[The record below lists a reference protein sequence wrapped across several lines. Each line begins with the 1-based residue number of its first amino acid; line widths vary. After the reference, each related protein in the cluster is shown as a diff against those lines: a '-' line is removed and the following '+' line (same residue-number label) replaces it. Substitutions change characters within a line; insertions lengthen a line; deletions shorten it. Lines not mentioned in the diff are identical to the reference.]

1 MAAYFPES
9 VRPFTAKIDL
19 VNVVI
24 ADHVNAL
31 QEEVGA
37 IELALGVGTT
47 TVQSP
52 FYSAFTGTF
61 TTTMNATSKWATLG
75 DRLANIEA
83 GLVNGVTTAPYV
95 LKTGGS
101 IITTAT
107 NKALTLKTGTGTLS
121 LFETL
126 TSASVLGFNVDYLGI
141 PKVGTANVLYV
152 GNTDYN
158 TLVSATSTAASSAA
172 TKIPLSTV
180 TTVGD
185 LIVGTGSATVGRLAI
200 GTNGQSLLSNGTTA
214 VWGSPLDATKIPLST
229 VTAAGDLLLGTGTST
244 IGRLGIGTNGQILTS
259 NGTTA
264 TWAAPAV
271 TATQLSTTN
280 SAVATAQAAAD
291 AKIPLSTV
299 TTAGDLILGTG
310 ASTVGRLARGSSGQ
324 ALIMSGTSV
333 VWGAPV
339 DATKIP
345 LSTVTTAG
353 DLIVA
358 TAASTVAR
366 LAIGA
371 NGQVLTSNGTTTTWA
386 TPVSSYVSQT
396 NGAVTTA
403 AVGSAVVRNIH
414 ATTGATPA
422 TSIDGDIWVVYA

>member
-9 VRPFTAKIDL
+9 VRPFQAKIDL

-37 IELALGVGTT
+37 IETALGVGTT
-47 TVQSP
+47 TAQSP
-52 FYSAFTGTF
+52 LYSGFSGTF
-61 TTTMNATSKWATLG
+61 TTTMNSTSKWATLG

-83 GLVNGVTTAPYV
+83 GLVNGVTSAPYV
-95 LKTGGS
+95 AKTGGS
-101 IITTAT
+101 IVTTAA
-107 NKALTLKTGTGTLS
+107 NKGLTLKTGSGTLS

-152 GNTDYN
+152 GSTDYN
-158 TLVSATSTAASSAA
+158 TLVSATSAAS
-172 TKIPLSTV
+172 
-180 TTVGD
+180 
-185 LIVGTGSATVGRLAI
+185 GSADT
-200 GTNGQSLLSNGTTA
+200 
-214 VWGSPLDATKIPLST
+214 
-229 VTAAGDLLLGTGTST
+229 
-244 IGRLGIGTNGQILTS
+244 
-259 NGTTA
+259 
-264 TWAAPAV
+264 
-271 TATQLSTTN
+271 
-280 SAVATAQAAAD
+280 
-291 AKIPLSTV
+291 KIPLSTV

-310 ASTVGRLARGSSGQ
+310 NATVSRLGRGSSGQ
-324 ALIMSGTSV
+324 ALVMSGTSV
-333 VWGAPV
+333 VW
-339 DATKIP
+339 ATPTDTSKLA

-358 TAASTVAR
+358 TGNSAVAR
-366 LAIGA
+366 LGIGS
-371 NGQVLTSNGTTTTWA
+371 NGTVLTSNGTTAIWSS
-386 TPVSSYVSQT
+386 PVSSYVSTT

-403 AVGSAVVRNIH
+403 AVSSAVVRNIH

>member
-31 QEEVGA
+31 QEEVAA
-37 IELALGVGTT
+37 IEGALGVGTT

-52 FYSAFTGTF
+52 LYSVFSGTF

-95 LKTGGS
+95 SKNGGS
-101 IITTAT
+101 IVTTAS

-141 PKVGTANVLYV
+141 PKVGTSNVLYV
-152 GNTDYN
+152 GSTDYN
-158 TLVSATSTAASSAA
+158 SLVTATSSASTSAG

-180 TTVGD
+180 TSAGD
-185 LIVGTGSATVGRLAI
+185 LI
-200 GTNGQSLLSNGTTA
+200 
-214 VWGSPLDATKIPLST
+214 
-229 VTAAGDLLLGTGTST
+229 LGTGNATV
-244 IGRLGIGTNGQILTS
+244 GRLGIGTNGQALIS

-264 TWAAPAV
+264 AWGTP
-271 TATQLSTTN
+271 TDTS
-280 SAVATAQAAAD
+280 
-291 AKIPLSTV
+291 KIPLSTV
-299 TTAGDLILGTG
+299 SVAGDIIVATG
-310 ASTVGRLARGSSGQ
+310 ASAVTRLP
-324 ALIMSGTSV
+324 IGT
-333 VWGAPV
+333 A
-339 DATKIP
+339 
-345 LSTVTTAG
+345 
-353 DLIVA
+353 
-358 TAASTVAR
+358 
-366 LAIGA
+366 
-371 NGQVLTSNGTTTTWA
+371 GQVLTSNGTTTTWA
-386 TPVSSYVSQT
+386 TPSSAYVSTT

-403 AVGSAVVRNIH
+403 SVSSAVVRNIH

>member
-1 MAAYFPES
+1 MAAYFPDS

-52 FYSAFTGTF
+52 LYSAFTGTF
-61 TTTMNATSKWATLG
+61 TTTMNSTSKWATLG

-95 LKTGGS
+95 SKAGGS
-101 IITTAT
+101 IVTTAT
-107 NKALTLKTGTGTLS
+107 NKGLTLKTGTGTLA
-121 LFETL
+121 LLETL

-152 GNTDYN
+152 NSTDYN
-158 TLVSATSTAASSAA
+158 TLVSATSAASS
-172 TKIPLSTV
+172 
-180 TTVGD
+180 
-185 LIVGTGSATVGRLAI
+185 SADT
-200 GTNGQSLLSNGTTA
+200 
-214 VWGSPLDATKIPLST
+214 
-229 VTAAGDLLLGTGTST
+229 
-244 IGRLGIGTNGQILTS
+244 
-259 NGTTA
+259 
-264 TWAAPAV
+264 
-271 TATQLSTTN
+271 
-280 SAVATAQAAAD
+280 
-291 AKIPLSTV
+291 KIPLSTV

-310 ASTVGRLARGSSGQ
+310 NATVGRLGRGSSGQ
-324 ALIMSGTSV
+324 ALVMSGTSV
-333 VWGAPV
+333 VW
-339 DATKIP
+339 ATPTDTSKLP

-353 DLIVA
+353 DLIIG
-358 TAASTVAR
+358 TGNAAVSR
-366 LAIGA
+366 LGIGS
-371 NGQVLTSNGTTTTWA
+371 NGQVLTSNGTTATWS